1 MAAALGRLGTPD
13 QPPTCMGIVCN
24 YREIK
29 KKPAVSIHRLCVDGS
44 YHLPRKIRNVLS
56 GSNVKSKISIDKKLP
71 PLIPDSP
78 VPYLHTRVPVALVV
92 TST

>member
-1 MAAALGRLGTPD
+1 M
-13 QPPTCMGIVCN
+13 
-24 YREIK
+24 
-29 KKPAVSIHRLCVDGS
+29 DGS

-56 GSNVKSKISIDKKLP
+56 GFNVKSKILIDKKLP